1 MSQEKELKEARQA
14 LLDLKN
20 EIDKTIKITESA
32 SRWGLFD
39 LFADSGLVGLVKRGK
54 IKDINSNLKIVRD
67 KLEVAKRE
75 LNDIRIDLDEEI
87 PDSTYDFFVDVIFDN
102 IFTDLRVNGEIK
114 EIREKLEDLG
124 DRVDELLRREAR
136 LAERVKGRFG

>member
-1 MSQEKELKEARQA
+1 MSQEKELREARQA
-14 LLDLKN
+14 LVDLKN

-54 IKDINSNLKIVRD
+54 IKDINSNLEIVRD

-124 DRVDELLRREAR
+124 DRVDELLR
-136 LAERVKGRFG
+136 KIN

>member
-14 LLDLKN
+14 LVDLKN

-124 DRVDELLRREAR
+124 DRVDELLR
-136 LAERVKGRFG
+136 KIN

>member
-14 LLDLKN
+14 LVDLKN
-20 EIDKTIKITESA
+20 EIDKTIKLTESA

-54 IKDINSNLKIVRD
+54 IKDINSNLEKVRD

-102 IFTDLRVNGEIK
+102 IFTDLRVNREIK

-124 DRVDELLRREAR
+124 DRVDELLR
-136 LAERVKGRFG
+136 KIN

>member
-1 MSQEKELKEARQA
+1 MSQEKELKEVSQA

-20 EIDKTIKITESA
+20 EIDKTIKMTESA

-39 LFADSGLVGLVKRGK
+39 LFADSGIVGLVKRGK
-54 IKDINSNLKIVRD
+54 IKDINSNLEKVRD

-102 IFTDLRVNGEIK
+102 IFTC
-114 EIREKLEDLG
+114 
-124 DRVDELLRREAR
+124 LLYTSPSPRDS
-136 LAERVKGRFG
+136 

>member
-20 EIDKTIKITESA
+20 EIDKTIKMTESA

-124 DRVDELLRREAR
+124 DRVDELLI
-136 LAERVKGRFG
+136 KIN

>member
-39 LFADSGLVGLVKRGK
+39 LFADPGLVGLVKRGK

-102 IFTDLRVNGEIK
+102 IFTDLRVNREIK

-124 DRVDELLRREAR
+124 DRVDELLR
-136 LAERVKGRFG
+136 KIN

>member
-1 MSQEKELKEARQA
+1 MSQEKELKEAHQA

-20 EIDKTIKITESA
+20 EIDKTIKLTESA

-124 DRVDELLRREAR
+124 DRVDELLR
-136 LAERVKGRFG
+136 KIN

>member
-1 MSQEKELKEARQA
+1 MSQEKELKEASQA

-20 EIDKTIKITESA
+20 EIDKTIKMTESA

-39 LFADSGLVGLVKRGK
+39 RFADSGLVGLVKRGK

-102 IFTDLRVNGEIK
+102 IFTDLRVNSEIK

-124 DRVDELLRREAR
+124 DRVDELLI
-136 LAERVKGRFG
+136 KIN

>member
-1 MSQEKELKEARQA
+1 MSQEKELKEASQA

-20 EIDKTIKITESA
+20 EIDKTIKLTESA

-54 IKDINSNLKIVRD
+54 IKDIDSNLKIVRD

-124 DRVDELLRREAR
+124 DRVDELLR
-136 LAERVKGRFG
+136 KIN

>member
-39 LFADSGLVGLVKRGK
+39 LFADSGIVGLVKRGK
-54 IKDINSNLKIVRD
+54 IKDINSNLEIVRD

-124 DRVDELLRREAR
+124 DRVDELLR
-136 LAERVKGRFG
+136 KIN

>member
-1 MSQEKELKEARQA
+1 MSQEKELKEASQA

-102 IFTDLRVNGEIK
+102 IFTDLRVNSEIK

-124 DRVDELLRREAR
+124 DRVDELLI
-136 LAERVKGRFG
+136 KIN

>member
-54 IKDINSNLKIVRD
+54 IKDINSNLEIVRD

-124 DRVDELLRREAR
+124 DRVDELLR
-136 LAERVKGRFG
+136 KIN

>member
-54 IKDINSNLKIVRD
+54 IKDINSNLKIVRE

-124 DRVDELLRREAR
+124 DRVDELLR
-136 LAERVKGRFG
+136 KIN

>member
-14 LLDLKN
+14 LVDLKN
-20 EIDKTIKITESA
+20 EIDKTIKMTESA

-39 LFADSGLVGLVKRGK
+39 LFADSSLVGFIKRGK
-54 IKDINSNLKIVRD
+54 IKDINSNLEIVRD

-75 LNDIRIDLDEEI
+75 LNDIRIDLDVEI

-124 DRVDELLRREAR
+124 DRVDELLR
-136 LAERVKGRFG
+136 KIN

>member
-20 EIDKTIKITESA
+20 EIDKTIKMTESA

-54 IKDINSNLKIVRD
+54 IKDINSNLEIVRD
-67 KLEVAKRE
+67 KLELAKRE
-75 LNDIRIDLDEEI
+75 LNDIRIDLDVEI

-124 DRVDELLRREAR
+124 DRVDELLR
-136 LAERVKGRFG
+136 KIN

>member
-1 MSQEKELKEARQA
+1 MSQEKELKEAHQA

-124 DRVDELLRREAR
+124 DRVDELLR
-136 LAERVKGRFG
+136 KIN

>member
-20 EIDKTIKITESA
+20 EIDKTIKMTESA

-39 LFADSGLVGLVKRGK
+39 IFADSGLVGLVKRGK

-124 DRVDELLRREAR
+124 DRVDELLR
-136 LAERVKGRFG
+136 KIN

>member
-14 LLDLKN
+14 LVDLKN
-20 EIDKTIKITESA
+20 EIDKTIKLTESA

-39 LFADSGLVGLVKRGK
+39 LFADSSIVGFIKRGK
-54 IKDINSNLKIVRD
+54 IKDINSNLEIVRD
-67 KLEVAKRE
+67 KLELAKRE
-75 LNDIRIDLDEEI
+75 LNYIRIDLDVEI

-102 IFTDLRVNGEIK
+102 VFTDLRVNREIK

-124 DRVDELLRREAR
+124 DRVDELLR
-136 LAERVKGRFG
+136 KIN

>member
-14 LLDLKN
+14 LLDLRN

-124 DRVDELLRREAR
+124 DRVDELLR
-136 LAERVKGRFG
+136 KIN

>member
-14 LLDLKN
+14 LVDLKN
-20 EIDKTIKITESA
+20 EIDKTIKLTESA

-39 LFADSGLVGLVKRGK
+39 LFADSCLVGFIKRGK
-54 IKDINSNLKIVRD
+54 IKDINSNLEIVRD
-67 KLEVAKRE
+67 KLELAKRE
-75 LNDIRIDLDEEI
+75 LNDIRINLDVEI

-102 IFTDLRVNGEIK
+102 IFTDLRVNREIK

-124 DRVDELLRREAR
+124 DRVDELLR
-136 LAERVKGRFG
+136 KIN

>member
-124 DRVDELLRREAR
+124 DRGDELLG
-136 LAERVKGRFG
+136 KIN

>member
-14 LLDLKN
+14 LLDLEN

-102 IFTDLRVNGEIK
+102 IFTDLRVNSEIK

-124 DRVDELLRREAR
+124 DRVDELLI
-136 LAERVKGRFG
+136 KIN

>member
-14 LLDLKN
+14 LVDLKN
-20 EIDKTIKITESA
+20 EIDKTIKMTESA

-102 IFTDLRVNGEIK
+102 IFTDLRVNSEIK

-124 DRVDELLRREAR
+124 DRVDELLI
-136 LAERVKGRFG
+136 KIN

>member
-1 MSQEKELKEARQA
+1 MSQEKELKEASQA

-54 IKDINSNLKIVRD
+54 IKDINSKLKIVRD

-124 DRVDELLRREAR
+124 DRVDELLR
-136 LAERVKGRFG
+136 KIN

>member
-1 MSQEKELKEARQA
+1 MSQEKELKEAHQA

-20 EIDKTIKITESA
+20 EIDKTIKMTESA

-124 DRVDELLRREAR
+124 DRVDELLR
-136 LAERVKGRFG
+136 KIN

>member
-20 EIDKTIKITESA
+20 EIYKTIKITESA

-54 IKDINSNLKIVRD
+54 IKDINSNLEKVRD

-102 IFTDLRVNGEIK
+102 IFTDLRVNREIK

-124 DRVDELLRREAR
+124 DRVDELLI
-136 LAERVKGRFG
+136 KIN